1 MHGIY
6 FFVQSN
12 KLQDPPDQYN
22 FHWTCIKSLNLN
34 IFSCLGCQIL
44 STFHALAD
52 GVISFTLLGRYFPFF
67 LKTILGP
74 QFFHCLIGIK
84 RLYEKNPP
92 KTSKDIWATYIAR
105 IYIKIPARWYPQMFW
120 ELSLTLHLS
129 KETCVWGGRAKTG
142 WKKTFLALTS
152 LH

>member
-1 MHGIY
+1 MQGIH
-6 FFVQSN
+6 FFCTIQFKCYLIN
-12 KLQDPPDQYN
+12 INN
-22 FHWTCIKSLNLN
+22 FDWTCIKSLNLN

-52 GVISFTLLGRYFPFF
+52 GVISFPLLGRYFPFF

-74 QFFHCLIGIK
+74 QFFHFVIGIK

-105 IYIKIPARWYPQMFW
+105 IYIKIPARWYAQMFW
-120 ELSLTLHLS
+120 ELSLTLHFS
-129 KETCVWGGRAKTG
+129 KETC
-142 WKKTFLALTS
+142 ALKLKNS
-152 LH
+152 ICRK